1 MNSTL
6 KSLLFWVV
14 LVVIGVLIWN
24 FSTKFQQHDQSIT
37 FTQFMSWADS
47 GSVANVTI
55 TGQEIS
61 GRTKVGESFRL
72 TAPNQYDGLVNK
84 LIDRGVTVTA
94 KSPALQGNRSTL
106 TSSNGD
112 YAFNNLPPGDYVLT
126 FDVPPIPTLP
136 NAPNASVL

>member
-61 GRTKVGESFRL
+61 GRTKVC
-72 TAPNQYDGLVNK
+72 
-84 LIDRGVTVTA
+84 
-94 KSPALQGNRSTL
+94 
-106 TSSNGD
+106 
-112 YAFNNLPPGDYVLT
+112 
-126 FDVPPIPTLP
+126 
-136 NAPNASVL
+136 